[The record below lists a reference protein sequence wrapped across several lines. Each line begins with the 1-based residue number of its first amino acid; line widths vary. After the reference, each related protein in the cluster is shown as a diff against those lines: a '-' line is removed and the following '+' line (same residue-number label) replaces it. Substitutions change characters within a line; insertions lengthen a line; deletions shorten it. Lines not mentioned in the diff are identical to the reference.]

1 MLIDTHC
8 HLFYKNLKTDLGSV
22 LNRAKEKG
30 VGRFICVGT
39 NLKDSA
45 ESLKL
50 AMQYDS
56 VYATV
61 GIHPHDAKDVK
72 PNYIDELYEL
82 INNEKI
88 VAVGEIGL
96 DYYRSIS
103 DHTLQKE
110 VFTKQMEIASELEK
124 PIVFHNRDADEDV
137 IKILSEFP
145 SVTGVAHCFSS
156 NLETAKTF
164 LDLGYYI
171 SFSGNLTFKNSH
183 LPDVAKEIDLDRI
196 LIETDSPFLS
206 PEPHRGKQNEP
217 SRVWFVAK
225 KLSEIFNVSLS
236 IIEEKTSINAKTV
249 FNF

>member
-1 MLIDTHC
+1 MFIDTHC
-8 HLFYKNLKTDLGSV
+8 HLFYENLKSDLSSV
-22 LNRAKEKG
+22 LSRAKENG

-45 ESLKL
+45 ESLDL
-50 AMQYDS
+50 AKQYDTI
-56 VYATV
+56 YATA
-61 GIHPHDAKDVK
+61 GIHPHDAKDVN
-72 PNYIDELYEL
+72 PNYVDELYDL
-82 INNEKI
+82 INNEKM
-88 VAVGEIGL
+88 VAIGEIGL

-103 DHTLQKE
+103 DRDLQKE
-110 VFTKQMEIASELEK
+110 VFVKQMQIASKLDK

-137 IKILSEFP
+137 IKILSKFP

-156 NLETAKTF
+156 DLETAKTF
-164 LDLGYYI
+164 LKLGYYI

-183 LPDVAKEIDLDRI
+183 LPDVAKGLDLDRI

-225 KLSEIFNVSLS
+225 KLSEIFNVSLAT
-236 IIEEKTSINAKTV
+236 IEKKTSENAKTL